1 MLGLVRVGA
10 KRVEDLVAWQ
20 LGNELRDRVHA
31 LTAGG
36 EPAADWKFRSQLRDA
51 VSSVTR
57 NIAEGFG
64 RYRHREFAHFLSI
77 ARGSLFEVSD
87 QLRDGVSRQYWTSEA
102 ITELLGLCNRT
113 TAALTRLILYLKA
126 NPDR

>member
-1 MLGLVRVGA
+1 MGA
-10 KRVEDLVAWQ
+10 KRVEDLSAWQ

-31 LTAGG
+31 LTAEGRLA
-36 EPAADWKFRSQLRDA
+36 EDWKFRNQLRDA

-77 ARGSLFEVSD
+77 ARGSIFEVAD
-87 QLRDGVSRQYWTSEA
+87 HLRDGVSRKYWTQEVVAES
-102 ITELLGLCNRT
+102 LGLCNRT
-113 TAALTRLILYLKA
+113 TAAVTRLILYLKA
-126 NPDR
+126 HPDR